1 MIRKDMIRKEM
12 YLTPET
18 IEIRGRALLSEFSG
32 LQPARLPDFDFHRS
46 ALLVLDMQRVFLDPS
61 SHAYI
66 PSAPAVF
73 PRIRA
78 LAEAYEIRNRPA
90 IFTRHVN
97 TQEDAGPMAKW
108 WRTGIAPEDPL
119 SALIP
124 ELDRPSDRVILKSR
138 YDAFFRTP
146 LEEMLRGGGVEQVVI
161 CGVMTHLCCETT
173 ARSAF
178 MRGFDVFF
186 TVDGTATYTETFH
199 RASLL
204 NLAHGFAVMTLVE
217 KILEAARND
226 EG

>member
-1 MIRKDMIRKEM
+1 MKKL
-12 YLTPET
+12 YVTPET
-18 IEIRGRALLSEFSG
+18 IESRSRDFLREYSG

-61 SHAYI
+61 SHAFI
-66 PSAPAVF
+66 PSAPAVI
-73 PRIRA
+73 PRIGI
-78 LAEAYEIRNRPA
+78 LTEAYEIRNRPA

-97 TQEDAGPMAKW
+97 TPEDAGRMAEW
-108 WRTGIAPEDPL
+108 WRNRIAPEDPL

-146 LEEMLRGGGVEQVVI
+146 LEELLRGGGVDQVVI

-186 TVDGTATYTETFH
+186 TVDGTATYTEDFH

-204 NLAHGFAVMTLVE
+204 NLAHGFAVLTLSE
-217 KILEAARND
+217 TILKAARGD